1 MMAQNDAEF
10 TKKFGRWIVAL
21 RKRLGMTQLELGQLV
36 GTNKEPVGRW
46 EGGGR
51 TPAARNVLRLLA
63 LATEQERAAL
73 MDKAMEGVADT
84 ITVEGTEEEVHCAEC
99 GKLLRVR
106 DYAVVGWPAPPVHQ
120 TTNDPYAVRL
130 CVDCSVSHGWPR

>member
-1 MMAQNDAEF
+1 MAQNDAEF

-21 RKRLGMTQLELGQLV
+21 RKRLGMTQFELGQLV
-36 GTNKEPVGRW
+36 GTNKQPVGRW

-51 TPAARNVLRLLA
+51 TPAAQNVLRLLA

-73 MDKAMEGVADT
+73 MDKAMEGADDT
-84 ITVEGTEEEVHCAEC
+84 ITIEGTEEEVHCAEC
-99 GKLLRVR
+99 DRRLRVR

-120 TTNDPYAVRL
+120 TASDPYAVRL
-130 CVDCSVSHGWPR
+130 CVDCSASHGWPR